1 MSTTT
6 TSVTSRRLSGGRDW
20 GRVVPRTI
28 VLPAVAV
35 FGLLWLVPF
44 TVDIGEYYL
53 GLGTLALIFV
63 VAGLGWNVLG
73 GLVGQ
78 ISFGHAVFFGAG
90 AYVSA
95 RTAGSG
101 VPYVLA
107 LTLGAL
113 AAAAYGVI
121 WGYPTL
127 RLRGPYFAI
136 ATIGVGEATR
146 IAMLNTPSFT
156 GGASGLQV
164 SGAELS
170 AFGDYQVALLLGL
183 LAFAVHVTIQR
194 SKFGVGL
201 AAIRGD
207 VDAASDVGVDP
218 ARYQVYALAASAALV
233 GLAGGWYAHVQKFI
247 EPNDVFGFEL
257 SVALIL
263 IPLIGGLGTL
273 WGPLLGAFVYIVV
286 QETLQANLSAALSLG
301 IYGALVVAIIL
312 AEPLGLVGAG
322 RRLRRG
328 LSGLRA
334 RAGGD

>member
-1 MSTTT
+1 MSSGSLAT
-6 TSVTSRRLSGGRDW
+6 RQRLADVAESPRLVP
-20 GRVVPRTI
+20 REIVVPA
-28 VLPAVAV
+28 VLV

-44 TVDIGEYYL
+44 VIRVDDYYL
-53 GLGTLALIFV
+53 GLGTLALIFA
-63 VAGLGWNVLG
+63 VAGLGWNILG

-78 ISFGHAVFFGAG
+78 ISFGHAVFFGMG
-90 AYVSA
+90 AYVAA
-95 RTAGSG
+95 RTSSSG
-101 VPYVLA
+101 VPFALSLA
-107 LTLGAL
+107 LGGL

-146 IAMLNTPSFT
+146 IAMLNLEGFT

-164 SGAELS
+164 GTGA
-170 AFGDYQVALLLGL
+170 AVPFDDYQVALVLTV
-183 LAFAVHVTIQR
+183 LAFATHVAVQR

-201 AAIRGD
+201 SAIRGD
-207 VDAASDVGVDP
+207 VDAAAASGVDP
-218 ARYQVYALAASAALV
+218 ARYQVYALAVSACLV
-233 GLAGGWYAHVQKFI
+233 GAAGGWYARVQHFI
-247 EPNDVFGFEL
+247 VPNDVFGFEL

-263 IPLIGGLGTL
+263 IPLIGGIGTL
-273 WGPLLGAFVYIVV
+273 WGPVLGAFVYIVV

-322 RRLRRG
+322 RRIRRAVWSRRG
-328 LSGLRA
+328 G
-334 RAGGD
+334 

>member
-1 MSTTT
+1 MPTE
-6 TSVTSRRLSGGRDW
+6 
-20 GRVVPRTI
+20 I
-28 VLPAVAV
+28 VLPAVVA

-44 TVDIGEYYL
+44 VVDVGEYYL

-63 VAGLGWNVLG
+63 IAGLGWNVLG

-78 ISFGHAVFFGAG
+78 ISFGHAVFFGTGAYITARAAG
-90 AYVSA
+90 A
-95 RTAGSG
+95 G
-101 VPYVLA
+101 VPF
-107 LTLGAL
+107 
-113 AAAAYGVI
+113 AAALVMGAATAAVYGVL

-146 IAMLNTPSFT
+146 IAMLNLESFT

-164 SGAELS
+164 HTGQTS
-170 AFGDYQVALLLGL
+170 AFGDYQLALLLAI
-183 LAFAVHVTIQR
+183 LAFVAHVVVQR

-201 AAIRGD
+201 SAIRGD

-218 ARYQVYALAASAALV
+218 ARYQVFALATSAALV
-233 GLAGGWYAHVQKFI
+233 ALAGGWYARVQKFI

-273 WGPLLGAFVYIVV
+273 WGPVLGAFVYIVV

-301 IYGALVVAIIL
+301 IYGALVVTIIL
-312 AEPLGLVGAG
+312 VEPLGLVGAG
-322 RRLRRG
+322 RRVRRAV
-328 LSGLRA
+328 R
-334 RAGGD
+334 RR